1 MRVRRVAALFLPG
14 LPLQAVG
21 RDDPA
26 MRARSVA
33 LTDGRVV
40 LARNMKAVAAGV
52 AVGMTV
58 AEAATHAP
66 DLTLAS
72 DDSKRTQ
79 ALWDVVLDQ
88 LDALGPVV
96 EDGGPGLALVDLTGA
111 GNGERGLVR
120 RTVASLTTFLGLTA
134 RAAIADGPFVAS
146 VA

>member
-1 MRVRRVAALFLPG
+1 MRVRRVAALWLPG

-26 MRARSVA
+26 MRARPVA

-40 LARNMKAVAAGV
+40 LARNLRAVEAGV

-66 DLTLAS
+66 NLTLAP
-72 DDSKRTQ
+72 DDPKRTQ
-79 ALWDVVLDQ
+79 TLWDVVLDQ

-96 EDGGPGLALVDLTGA
+96 EDGGPGLALVDVTGV
-111 GNGERGLVR
+111 GNGERPL
-120 RTVASLTTFLGLTA
+120 
-134 RAAIADGPFVAS
+134 
-146 VA
+146 